1 MAKRQIKKYVYNP
14 GIAGS
19 AFSGYPD
26 TVGSTPNDTIGYV
39 VIPAYWNLD
48 RILLI
53 TNVTRGVILFNF
65 ADTANTG
72 AAIHFNPGGIRT
84 NVDTNL
90 VTYGRDPAG
99 NAGTAAIQNAVTGIG
114 ETTIYFTN
122 VDTSSHSSTD
132 VISVLVEENYVFTK
146 PWSDFGTDAIERA
159 RVALPE
165 SLIDADFEYGLQP
178 TKWQGFQI
186 INNYPSIYEAVTPD
200 LVVTDVA
207 TDGGDPSLITVSSV
221 AHGLSIGDPF
231 TVQQLLIDATGFGRA
246 QGGFLVYGTTT
257 DTFTY
262 YAKGQVLING
272 TSGSIKTNTTV
283 VRKGGFYSGSDLPV
297 TTLATDAASP
307 STITLTFSTAHGF
320 VPGMPILV
328 NANPS
333 WGSNSSIASLS
344 GDYFVSAITGPNS
357 CQFVARGAVNP
368 GGGAATLGNI
378 QNYGA
383 QANAAAISSAG
394 IKVYARPDGFFLHRP
409 GDGGV
414 ILGTNS
420 PVHGAGAV
428 RQSKKYFRYQSGK
441 GILYTTGV
449 LFAPNYDIT
458 QIWYSGADGTTA
470 YSSAPSG
477 SVAVGASAPYPF
489 ITCVTGVPHGL
500 QVGCI
505 IRIVGVA
512 TAGYDGQYTVETVA
526 DEYTIKF
533 RAIASVTLGSGR
545 GAVRAVPKLYMYQWH
560 GACIR
565 TGPHDDANGM
575 FFEYDGKYFNV
586 VKRTSTL
593 QLAGTIA
600 LTPNSNTILGN
611 NTLFTQQLK
620 IGDKVVIKGMVHR
633 VTSVT
638 SDTNISVSPD
648 FRGVNASV
656 GNYMWIVQETRVGQP
671 DFNLDTVD
679 GNGGGNNPSGYK
691 MDPNRMQ
698 MVGIQ
703 FTWYGAGFMDFM
715 VRGIDGNFILLHR
728 MKQNNINVTASM
740 RSANLPVRYQVIN
753 EAAQGVASLITAMGA
768 SDTTLAV
775 ALDDVAFFPTA
786 GNVLIENEIV
796 TYTNV
801 VKQLDTGIANLTGLT
816 RAATY
821 RIFVS
826 GSYRDFT
833 GVSAS
838 THATGVGVE
847 VISQTATPTM
857 SHWGSSYIMD
867 GGFDYDRGYQFTY
880 SVTNANIVSTG
891 NTVMG
896 LRLSP
901 SASNS
906 TVGDL
911 GDKELLN
918 RAQILLQSIEVA
930 SSDQRNGGNVALLVT
945 GTLNPSNYSETAQTW
960 NSLNTVGYGNQPS
973 FSQVT
978 ANAFFTTQTYVGQSG
993 SGGIAQPGEK
1003 LFEFVVNPQN
1013 KEKLDLSV
1021 IKELAQ
1027 SGVGGRGTFP
1037 NGADTLFIT
1046 IATLPGATTAV
1057 TGGTTTNTFQS
1068 NVHVTLQWGEAQ
1080 A

>member
-1 MAKRQIKKYVYNP
+1 MAKKQIKKYVYTP

-19 AFSGYPD
+19 AFPGYPG
-26 TVGSTPNDTIGYV
+26 TLSASIGHV

-72 AAIHFNPGGIRT
+72 ASIHFNPGGVRT

-99 NAGTAAIQNAVTGIG
+99 NAGTAALQNVVTGIG

-122 VDTSSHSSTD
+122 VDTSSHSSGD

-146 PWSDFGTDAIERA
+146 PHSDFGTDAIERMRTA
-159 RVALPE
+159 NPQ
-165 SLIDADFEYGLQP
+165 SMIDADFEYGLQP

-186 INNYPSIYEAVTPD
+186 INNYPSVYEAVIPD
-200 LVVTDVA
+200 LVVTDIT
-207 TDGGDPSLITVSSV
+207 TDGADPSLITVTST
-221 AHGLSIGDPF
+221 AHGLTIGSAI
-231 TVQQLLIDATGFGRA
+231 TVQQLLIDASGFGRA
-246 QGGFLVYGTTT
+246 QGAFLVYSTPTS
-257 DTFTY
+257 DSFTY
-262 YAKGQVLING
+262 YAKGQVLVGG
-272 TSGSIKTNTTV
+272 TSGSLKTNTSV
-283 VRKGGFYSGSDLPV
+283 VRKGGFYSGADLPI

-307 STITLTFSTAHGF
+307 STITLTFATPHGF

-328 NANPS
+328 NANPT
-333 WGSNSSIASLS
+333 WGANSSITYLS
-344 GDYFVSAITGPNS
+344 GDYFVSAITGPTT
-357 CQFVARGAVNP
+357 CQFIARGAVNP

-383 QANAAAISSAG
+383 QANASAISSAG

-420 PVHGAGAV
+420 PVHGAASI

-458 QIWYSGADGTTA
+458 QIWVSGIDGTTP
-470 YSSAPSG
+470 YGSASSG
-477 SVAVGASAPYPF
+477 SVTVGGSNPPL

-500 QVGCI
+500 QIGCI

-512 TAGYDGQYTVETVA
+512 TSGYDGQYTLESIA
-526 DEYTIKF
+526 DEYTVKF
-533 RAIASVTLGSGR
+533 RAILNNNLASGR

-593 QLAGTIA
+593 QLAGTVA
-600 LTPNSNTILGN
+600 LTPNNNTIIGT

-638 SDTNISVSPD
+638 DNNTISVSPD

-753 EAAQGVASLITAMGA
+753 EAAQGVASLITAMGPTDD
-768 SDTTLAV
+768 SLAV
-775 ALDDVAFFPTA
+775 AIDDVAFFPPA
-786 GNVLIENEIV
+786 GNVFVENEIV
-796 TYTNV
+796 TYSGIT
-801 VKQLDTGIANLTGLT
+801 KHLDTGIANLTGLT

-826 GSYRDFT
+826 GAYRDFT
-833 GVSAS
+833 GVAAG
-838 THATGVGVE
+838 THTTGVGVE

-891 NTVMG
+891 NTIMG

-918 RAQILLQSIEVA
+918 RAQILLQSIEVV
-930 SSDQRNGGNVALLVT
+930 SSDQRNGGNVSLLVT
-945 GTLNPSNYSETAQTW
+945 GTLNPSNYSETSQTW
-960 NSLNTVGYGNQPS
+960 NSLNVLGYGNQPS

-978 ANAFFTTQTYVGQSG
+978 ANCWFNTQTYAGQP
-993 SGGIAQPGEK
+993 ITAQPGEK
-1003 LFEFVVNPQN
+1003 LFEFVVNPQA
-1013 KEKLDLSV
+1013 KEKLDLTG

-1046 IATLPGATTAV
+1046 ISTLPGATTAIS
-1057 TGGTTTNTFQS
+1057 GGTTVNTFQS
-1068 NVHVTLQWGEAQ
+1068 NVHLTLQWGEAQ